1 MSIETSPIIL
11 ALISA
16 FLFSLGVQLQHIGLS
31 DINSRT
37 GTAISITSAAVI
49 YWLLSAFFLE
59 HTNWFHS
66 SVFIFV
72 LVGIF
77 RPSLSAN
84 LAVAGT
90 HYLGPTLS
98 TTLSSTTP
106 LFGAAL
112 GVWWLG
118 EAFTWQIALGT
129 FGITSA
135 ILLLSF
141 KNMRLSADWPVW
153 ALGLPVGAAVIR
165 SLAHVLSKIGME
177 DIADPYF
184 VGLVGFTVSALITNI
199 SLRVKPSSVPVYWHT
214 RGPYWFVVSGLVMST
229 AILSLNTA
237 LLNGEITIV
246 VPIVAVSPV
255 FSMLL
260 SIIFFKREQLTLTVV
275 LAVFMVVPSVIF
287 IAMNR

>member
-1 MSIETSPIIL
+1 MSIELSPIIL
-11 ALISA
+11 ALITA
-16 FLFSLGVQLQHIGLS
+16 FLFSLGVQFQHIGLS
-31 DINSRT
+31 VINSRT
-37 GTAISITSAAVI
+37 GTSISITTAACL
-49 YWLLSAFFLE
+49 YWLLSPLLLD

-90 HYLGPTLS
+90 RYLGPTLS

-106 LFGAAL
+106 FFGAAL

-118 EAFTWQIALGT
+118 EVFTWQIALGT
-129 FGITSA
+129 FGIISA
-135 ILLLSF
+135 VLLLSL
-141 KNMRLSADWPVW
+141 KNLHLSADWPIW

-177 DIADPYF
+177 DISDPYF
-184 VGLVGFTVSALITNI
+184 VGLVGFSVSALITNI
-199 SLRVKPSSVPVYWHT
+199 SLRVRRSPVPVHWHT
-214 RGPYWFVVSGLVMST
+214 KGPYWFVLSGLVMST
-229 AILSLNTA
+229 AIMFLNTA
-237 LLNGEITIV
+237 LLKGEITTV

-260 SIIFFKREQLTLTVV
+260 SILIFKREQLNLTAV

-287 IAMNR
+287 IAMNG